1 MPVTWKYMH
10 RCAGPG
16 GMRQEEWGGM
26 TGFGT
31 GKINLS
37 RRYEDGF
44 FDGQDSNYYRRR
56 TGSLK

>member
-1 MPVTWKYMH
+1 MH

-16 GMRQEEWGGM
+16 RMRQEEWGGM
-26 TGFGT
+26 AGFGT